1 MLDTIVLTLPEHQ
14 FRILHSERFS
24 PDSGFLTN
32 PMYGGKTM
40 MKAVYNPTKA
50 ESHSGYKPRLT
61 LVKRP
66 FTERTNSISLKIE
79 FSAPKL
85 LFGNNFVELRG
96 DDDFEAVLGALHSA
110 LKQMGINVAQD
121 VLRTAQVTAIH
132 YSKNILLERNT
143 PAFLLITE
151 LQKLDVSAKLDLN
164 QTDFRNGGQMVKYH
178 AGTYEVALYDKV
190 KDLEQASKYGDARS
204 AETDS
209 TCQLDF
215 LSIPKLPEVLR
226 FEVRLKSRKL
236 KPLLK
241 QIGMARSLE
250 FERLFDEGL
259 SRDILLHFWNQITE
273 GLYMLNLT
281 ADDPASLLTQ
291 IRASYP
297 RKRPTTIMQLVGFA
311 HIADKM
317 GICAAKSLLRLSKAN
332 FYKLKKDLKKLDAVH
347 TTPRFSVLKAVKEQ
361 IIKFIPVVADDIVK
375 TDLLKKV

>member
-1 MLDTIVLTLPEHQ
+1 
-14 FRILHSERFS
+14 
-24 PDSGFLTN
+24 
-32 PMYGGKTM
+32 
-40 MKAVYNPTKA
+40 
-50 ESHSGYKPRLT
+50 
-61 LVKRP
+61 
-66 FTERTNSISLKIE
+66 
-79 FSAPKL
+79 
-85 LFGNNFVELRG
+85 
-96 DDDFEAVLGALHSA
+96 
-110 LKQMGINVAQD
+110 
-121 VLRTAQVTAIH
+121 
-132 YSKNILLERNT
+132 
-143 PAFLLITE
+143 
-151 LQKLDVSAKLDLN
+151 
-164 QTDFRNGGQMVKYH
+164 
-178 AGTYEVALYDKV
+178 
-190 KDLEQASKYGDARS
+190 
-204 AETDS
+204 
-209 TCQLDF
+209 
-215 LSIPKLPEVLR
+215 
-226 FEVRLKSRKL
+226 
-236 KPLLK
+236 
-241 QIGMARSLE
+241 MARSLE